1 MTDWREKGKA
11 STIELMKEIRAW
23 KPFGLFLV
31 ATPIALLT
39 GLMSAGAGH
48 GDYLLVK
55 ILFPYTMLSTVFLN
69 AITIPALFLAIVQ
82 FPIYGLI
89 LSIVTQKKFAAL
101 ILTAIHVSLAIL
113 SLVLIGENFS

>member
-39 GLMSAGAGH
+39 GLMSAGFISA
-48 GDYLLVK
+48 K
-55 ILFPYTMLSTVFLN
+55 CI
-69 AITIPALFLAIVQ
+69 
-82 FPIYGLI
+82 
-89 LSIVTQKKFAAL
+89 
-101 ILTAIHVSLAIL
+101 
-113 SLVLIGENFS
+113 